1 MRDGKK
7 ELYNLKNDIGENNDL
22 ASTNPAMTNKLFDLL
37 TAKLKENKAPM
48 MVLKR

>member
-22 ASTNPAMTNKLFDLL
+22 AQSNARIVNELFELL
-37 TAKLKENKAPM
+37 SKKLKENKAPM
-48 MVLKR
+48 MVKK